1 MGAPENILDV
11 AALQPDYLGFIFYE
25 KSARNFT
32 GGIPE
37 ISGTIKKTGVFVNAS
52 FEYIQEKIKTYNFK
66 AVQLHGSESVA
77 LCEQLK
83 KLSVEVIKVFSVKD
97 NFDFSVLTPYEP
109 VVDYFLFDT
118 KGAHPGGN
126 GTTFDWRVL
135 HNYSSKTPFI
145 LSGGIGPN
153 ELASVQE
160 ICKTDLP
167 IYALDL
173 NSKFET
179 APAQKEVGQLKEF
192 ITKVNNE

>member
-1 MGAPENILDV
+1 MGAPENIRDV
-11 AALQPDYLGFIFYE
+11 AALEPDYLGFIFYE

-32 GGIPE
+32 GDIPE
-37 ISGTIKKTGVFVNAS
+37 ISEAIKKTGVFVNAS
-52 FEYIQEKIKTYNFK
+52 FEFIQEKIKKYNFK

-83 KLSVEVIKVFSVKD
+83 KLSVEIIKVFSVKD

-126 GTTFDWRVL
+126 GTTFDWTVL

-153 ELASVQE
+153 ELAAVQE
-160 ICKTDLP
+160 ICKTTLP
-167 IYALDL
+167 IFALDL
-173 NSKFET
+173 NSKFEI
-179 APAQKEVGQLKEF
+179 APAQKKVAQLKEF
-192 ITKVNNE
+192 ITKVNTK